1 MKRREVAQ
9 IVATLAA
16 AYPNAQVGEATSSVY
31 ERMLLDLDF
40 EVTERAVARLLGTSR
55 FLPTIAEIRGAAAD
69 LALGPVRSGAEAWLD
84 VIAEIRRVGQYE
96 APCFADPLVADIVRK
111 CGWYGLCTDDNLV
124 SDRARF
130 IEAYDAAADRKR
142 QDVASGIPLPVLVA
156 PERPRL
162 APATRIQPALQVA
175 PANNVE
181 ELQRT
186 VLREPASRAQPR
198 AQFQRPM
205 TAAEISAAIG
215 EPEPSTIEP
224 ERREAAGGER

>member
-16 AYPNAQVGEATSSVY
+16 AYPNAQVSEATSAVY

-40 EVTERAVARLLGTSR
+40 ETTERAVARLLGTSR

-84 VIAEIRRVGQYE
+84 VIEEIRRVGQYE
-96 APCFADPLVADIVRK
+96 APKFADPLVAEIVRK

-130 IEAYDAAADRKR
+130 IEAYDAAAGRKR
-142 QDVASGIPLPVLVA
+142 ADVASGIPLPATAALEARSLPPA
-156 PERPRL
+156 PQ
-162 APATRIQPALQVA
+162 AKPALQVA

-186 VLREPASRAQPR
+186 VLRDPPTRAQPR
-198 AQFQRPM
+198 PQFQRRM
-205 TAAEISAAIG
+205 SAEEIRAAIG
-215 EPEPSTIEP
+215 MENETEPEL
-224 ERREAAGGER
+224 REAVGGER